1 MTPRELMQAA
11 DEAGV
16 TLALWKGQLIVQTD
30 RGGSM
35 ARLDSTTGIMGDADR
50 VHETVGH
57 WRLELGGSEEI
68 AAKAWQFSASYDNW
82 FLALR
87 PLEKLDRPTYVVRME
102 A

>member
-1 MTPRELMQAA
+1 M
-11 DEAGV
+11 
-16 TLALWKGQLIVQTD
+16 AL
-30 RGGSM
+30 
-35 ARLDSTTGIMGDADR
+35 LDSTTGIMGDADR

-68 AAKAWQFSASYDNW
+68 AAKARQFSASYDNW

-87 PLEKLDRPTYVVRME
+87 PLEKLDRPAYVVRME